1 MANDLLNL
9 VRDAHAKKL
18 GGARNKSV
26 LSYLADRAAKE
37 TDEAF
42 PGDDR
47 IAFET
52 GWSRGTVIKAM
63 NYLMFLGAIQETR
76 PASAPLGRARVIK
89 LNRQF
94 LVSIERKYQRTPSIR
109 SRMKRMRQKSMRT
122 ELAPIEDNVRLE
134 PKHSD
139 VQISSGMGSI
149 QRHTHVQNSSN
160 MGSGF
165 APQPI
170 LNLQSN
176 HHVEPAAPPPSHRLT
191 ELFNELRNIER
202 AVIEGK
208 LVCRKGFEEADKTYG
223 ELFDFFGGTNEF
235 WEINNEASRIVNGLD
250 ETLRKAAETAAAKW
264 VRTGERGLW
273 DVESL
278 GPAPGQPGSKISA
291 ARLRDIRTEQGVSED

>member
-1 MANDLLNL
+1 
-9 VRDAHAKKL
+9 
-18 GGARNKSV
+18 
-26 LSYLADRAAKE
+26 
-37 TDEAF
+37 
-42 PGDDR
+42 
-47 IAFET
+47 
-52 GWSRGTVIKAM
+52 
-63 NYLMFLGAIQETR
+63 
-76 PASAPLGRARVIK
+76 
-89 LNRQF
+89 
-94 LVSIERKYQRTPSIR
+94 
-109 SRMKRMRQKSMRT
+109 
-122 ELAPIEDNVRLE
+122 
-134 PKHSD
+134 
-139 VQISSGMGSI
+139 
-149 QRHTHVQNSSN
+149 